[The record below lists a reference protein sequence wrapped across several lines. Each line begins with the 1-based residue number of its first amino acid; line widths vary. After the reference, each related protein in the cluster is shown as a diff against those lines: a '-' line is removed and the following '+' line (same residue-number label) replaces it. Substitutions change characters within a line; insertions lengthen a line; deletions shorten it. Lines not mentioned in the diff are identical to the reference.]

1 MVTETLVVLH
11 EDEWLL
17 AVDKP
22 PGLLSHPV
30 RAQDDSLAERVR
42 ARLGAESAVH
52 LVHRLDRDTSGIVL
66 IAREPRIHRRL
77 QGQRAAGKLAVRYV
91 AFAAGSPEFDSGV
104 IDAPIGRN
112 PQNPPLR
119 GVVENGAPARTRY
132 RVLERYDTGS
142 MLELELDTGRTHQIR
157 VHLEHAG
164 FPILGDRWYGRRGL
178 DLIDRQ
184 ALHASRV
191 SFRHPVTRDI
201 LSICCPVPP
210 EIERLRSRLRA
221 ESDEAAGYHG
231 K

>member
-1 MVTETLVVLH
+1 MTLNVLF
-11 EDEWLL
+11 EDDWLL

-22 PGLLSHPV
+22 AGLLSHPV
-30 RAQDDSLAERVR
+30 RREDDSLADHVR

-66 IAREPRIHRRL
+66 VAKEPRIHRRL
-77 QGQRAAGKLAVRYV
+77 QGQRAAGKLTVHYLALTEGR
-91 AFAAGSPEFDSGV
+91 PNTDSGI

-112 PQNPPLR
+112 PLNPPLR
-119 GVVENGAPARTRY
+119 GVVESGAPARTRY
-132 RVLERYDTGS
+132 TTVERYDS
-142 MLELELDTGRTHQIR
+142 AAMLELELETGRTHQIR

-164 FPILGDRWYGRRGL
+164 FPILGDRWYGRLGL

-191 SFRHPVTRDI
+191 SFKHPVTREI
-201 LSICCPVPP
+201 LIICCPIPP
-210 EIERLRSRLRA
+210 DMETLRSRLRA
-221 ESDEAAGYHG
+221 ESGEAAGYHG